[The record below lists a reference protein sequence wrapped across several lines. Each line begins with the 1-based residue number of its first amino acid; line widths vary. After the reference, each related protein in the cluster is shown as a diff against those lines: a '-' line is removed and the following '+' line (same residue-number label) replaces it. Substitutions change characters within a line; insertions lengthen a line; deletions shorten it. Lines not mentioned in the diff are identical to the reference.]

1 MFQAEHG
8 FSIDNRIWGR
18 GLRRMIKKKWFTGSL
33 AAVVTLSTLLAGCGS
48 GKEAEKPAEGKGAA
62 SPAPDKDKPFEFT
75 YYNFDDGWQPTP
87 WGETVTTKWIQENKK
102 VSINYV
108 PTNGNAKQKFNA
120 MYASGD
126 LPDVIA
132 FGAGPELD
140 RMISEGQV
148 VPLDQYLD
156 KYPNLKKSAGDK
168 IININRA
175 SDGKL
180 YLVPGWYVGGDHL
193 NGNGGYAIN
202 RKMYKELGS
211 PKLDTLPDL
220 EKYLRMVKEKVPN
233 VIPLEVGNPYAIKM
247 MYSAFKENSA
257 PYFVDRMFYPEGNM
271 LKPITKDPA
280 FKEFML
286 FASKL
291 FRDKLMTQDVFTQKT
306 DQMIEKLSQ
315 GKVAVAIEANISSRA
330 RVPNSKLRAQDPE
343 SGYEFIWPVRKEG
356 LDKNKIFVNYTG
368 REGGVKIVITKKA
381 KDPERIFAF
390 LDWATSDE
398 GQSVLWFGPPGFLWD
413 QKDENGIPVPNEKYK
428 TMDKA
433 ELDKLHIS
441 DNMMAGNATWVNLSK
456 EARDKLLPEDQRDW
470 TTTQQVNF
478 AWKTSMDITPFAN
491 TNPQGDSE
499 EGIALQAVKDIFD
512 QAFSKMIYAKNDEEV
527 LSILTKA
534 NEDMNKAGFPK
545 VIDFVQ
551 KKWQDN
557 LKKINGK

>member
-1 MFQAEHG
+1 M
-8 FSIDNRIWGR
+8 R
-18 GLRRMIKKKWFTGSL
+18 KKTWFAGS
-33 AAVVTLSTLLAGCGS
+33 AAAALVLGTLLTGCGS
-48 GKEAEKPAEGKGAA
+48 DNGAAKPAEGKETA
-62 SPAPDKDKPFEFT
+62 SPTKEMDKPLSFS
-75 YYNFDDGWQPTP
+75 YYNFDDDWQPAP

-102 VSINYV
+102 VSLGYV

-132 FGAGPELD
+132 LGAGPELD
-140 RMISEGQV
+140 RLISEGQV

-168 IININRA
+168 IININRS

-180 YLVPGWYVGGDHL
+180 YLIPDWYVGGDHL
-193 NGNGGYAIN
+193 NGNGGYAVN

-211 PKLDTLPDL
+211 PKLDTLADL
-220 EKYLRMVKEKVPN
+220 ESYLRTVKEKYPN
-233 VIPLEVGNPYAIKM
+233 VIPLEVGNPSAIKM
-247 MYSAFKENSA
+247 MYSAFKESS
-257 PYFVDRMFYPEGNM
+257 PSYFVNKMFYSEGNT
-271 LKPITKDPA
+271 LKPITEDPA
-280 FKEFML
+280 FKDFML
-286 FASKL
+286 FASKM

-315 GKVAVAIEANISSRA
+315 GKVAVAIESNLSSRA

-343 SGYEFIWPVRKEG
+343 SGYEFIWPVHKEG
-356 LDKNKIFVNYTG
+356 LDKNKIYPNYTG
-368 REGGVKIVITKKA
+368 REGGGKIVITKKA

-398 GQSVLWFGPPGFLWD
+398 GQAVLWFGPPGLLWD
-413 QKDENGIPVPNEKYK
+413 KKDENGIPVPNDKYK
-428 TMDKA
+428 AMDKA

-441 DNMMAGNATWVNLSK
+441 DNMMVGNATWVDMSK
-456 EARDKLLPEDQRDW
+456 VARDKLLPEAQRDF

-478 AWKTSMDITPFAN
+478 TWKTSMDITAFAN
-491 TNPQGDSE
+491 TDPQGDSD
-499 EGIALQAVKDIFD
+499 EGIVLQAAKDIFD
-512 QAFSKMIYAKNDEEV
+512 QGFSKMIYAKNDDEV
-527 LSILTKA
+527 LSILSKT
-534 NEDMNKAGFPK
+534 NDDMKKAGFPK

-557 LKKINGK
+557 LKKIGGK